1 MSMKREHPERRKPQP
16 PASASASTTPQ
27 QSSLFIGATE
37 ASATP
42 ARTPVVAS
50 PSVMPD
56 IVPAPPPPTAPLASS
71 ASFVPASASASGR
84 QYLTADL
91 RAATGLSRTAMD
103 FYLRTEVI
111 RPSTRTESGYLL
123 FDEAELAVLR
133 EVIVWR
139 TRGISLKD
147 IKARLGREHAAE
159 RQ

>member
-1 MSMKREHPERRKPQP
+1 MSMKREQPERREHP
-16 PASASASTTPQ
+16 PSTSASASKTPR
-27 QSSLFIGATE
+27 QSALFIGSAE
-37 ASATP
+37 AAATP
-42 ARTPVVAS
+42 ARTPVVVSPAVVSNAVAAPPAS
-50 PSVMPD
+50 P
-56 IVPAPPPPTAPLASS
+56 ALLTAS
-71 ASFVPASASASGR
+71 ASFVPASASGR

-103 FYLRTEVI
+103 FYLRAGVI

-123 FDEAELAVLR
+123 FDEAELTVLR

>member
-16 PASASASTTPQ
+16 PASASASKTPR
-27 QSSLFIGATE
+27 QSSLFIGAAE
-37 ASATP
+37 AAATP

-50 PSVMPD
+50 PSVVPD
-56 IVPAPPPPTAPLASS
+56 IVAAPPPPTALLASS
-71 ASFVPASASASGR
+71 ASFVPASASGR

>member
-1 MSMKREHPERRKPQP
+1 MKREHPERREHQP
-16 PASASASTTPQ
+16 SASAPASATPR
-27 QSSLFIGATE
+27 QSSLFERATE

-42 ARTPVVAS
+42 ARIPVEAS
-50 PSVMPD
+50 PSVVPD
-56 IVPAPPPPTAPLASS
+56 MVAAPPASPAPPALLASS
-71 ASFVPASASASGR
+71 VSASASGR

-103 FYLRTEVI
+103 FYLRAGVI

-147 IKARLGREHAAE
+147 IKARLGREHAAA